1 MRLRLQLERLS
12 PLTGIAL
19 LVLAAAFFL
28 IYPPAAQAQCA
39 LCKAATTGLSDA
51 GAKNL
56 NLAVLLLLTP
66 PVSIFC
72 AFFYAAY
79 KRRNAPGEDE
89 S

>member
-1 MRLRLQLERLS
+1 MRLNLKLRRLS
-12 PLTGIAL
+12 SFVIA
-19 LVLAAAFFL
+19 VLALAALFFFAA
-28 IYPPAAQAQCA
+28 PPATLAQCA
-39 LCKAATTGLSDA
+39 LCKAAATGLNEA

-72 AFFYAAY
+72 AFFYVAY

>member
-1 MRLRLQLERLS
+1 MKLNLKLRRLS
-12 PLTGIAL
+12 PFVIAVL
-19 LVLAAAFFL
+19 LAALFFFAD
-28 IYPPAAQAQCA
+28 PPATPAQCA
-39 LCKAATTGLSDA
+39 LCRAAATSLNEA

-72 AFFYAAY
+72 AFFYVAY